1 MCPDDRTFLPAL
13 RFRALTPVFDRAVRL
28 TTREQRFKRQLVD
41 QARIAPGDSVLD
53 VGAGT
58 GTLAIMVAREVP
70 SARVTGLDA
79 DPDILALA
87 RRKAADAGVEIDFV
101 EGFSTELP
109 FPDSHFDVVL
119 SSLFFHHLE
128 RDVKTSTLSELHRVL
143 EPGGRLHVADW
154 GKPSDP
160 VMAAA
165 SLPLRVFDGF
175 GVTAD
180 NVSGALPG
188 LFEQAGF
195 EQVAVRD
202 RLRTPLGTLAL
213 FEARKPAAVRDA
225 S

>member
-1 MCPDDRTFLPAL
+1 MSPDDRAFLPAL
-13 RFRALTPVFDRAVRL
+13 RFRALTPVFDRAVRV
-28 TTREQRFKRQLVD
+28 TTREQRFKRELLS

-58 GTLAIMVAREVP
+58 GTLAIMVARAVP
-70 SARVTGLDA
+70 HAQVTGLDA
-79 DPDILALA
+79 DPEILALA

-128 RDVKTSTLSELHRVL
+128 RDVKTRTLTELHRVL
-143 EPGGRLHVADW
+143 KPGGPLHVADW
-154 GKPSDP
+154 GRPSDP

-165 SLPLRVFDGF
+165 VLQVRVFDGF

-188 LFEQAGF
+188 MFEQAGF
-195 EQVAVRD
+195 EHVAVRD

-213 FEARKPAAVRDA
+213 YEASKPAG
-225 S
+225 

>member
-1 MCPDDRTFLPAL
+1 VSPDERTFLPAL
-13 RFRALTPVFDRAVRL
+13 RFRALTPVFDQAVRL
-28 TTREQRFKRQLVD
+28 TTREQRFKRQLLA
-41 QARIAPGDSVLD
+41 QAGIAPGDSVLD

-70 SARVTGLDA
+70 TAHVTGLDA
-79 DPDILALA
+79 DPEILEIA
-87 RRKAADAGVEIDFV
+87 RRKAATAHVEVDFV

-128 RDVKTSTLSELHRVL
+128 REVKTRTLSELYRVL
-143 EPGGRLHVADW
+143 APGGRLHVADW

-165 SLPLRVFDGF
+165 ALQIRLFDGF

-180 NVSGALPG
+180 NVSGALPA

-195 EQVAVRD
+195 EHASVRD

-213 FEARKPAAVRDA
+213 YEAAKPGV
-225 S
+225 